1 MAHYE
6 SDEQLAADEDAAEA
20 IDPEGP
26 LQLNVVVDYGPCAP
40 DRLLEWHPSCVGP
53 RSVRLVVRYAVVRVP
68 DEVAGAVRVMMDRL
82 GLAFGAFDFIVRR
95 DGQWVFIELNPN
107 GQWAWIEQEVGLPI
121 SAALAD
127 VLEKGAIG

>member
-1 MAHYE
+1 M
-6 SDEQLAADEDAAEA
+6 
-20 IDPEGP
+20 
-26 LQLNVVVDYGPCAP
+26 
-40 DRLLEWHPSCVGP
+40 
-53 RSVRLVVRYAVVRVP
+53 VRVP